1 MTPMTP
7 KERGEM
13 ERRSKRREELLR
25 GRYPEVHGKVV
36 DFITHTIE
44 RSHNGIRSS
53 DCELSGD
60 SLCDA
65 WQ

>member
-1 MTPMTP
+1 
-7 KERGEM
+7 M